1 MNKLNAQKFM
11 NLFNSMLSDRNGNKV
26 DLKKIPTVTP
36 ELTKGDEIDI
46 ATAQKEE
53 QLETRLN
60 ERNLLFLKKVEA
72 AKKKIE
78 EGTDGICEDC
88 GADISQK
95 RLLARPTAS
104 LCIGCQEEKEKA
116 QFGSFKHRRDLKNG
130 TITNEND
137 GYIAEKKFTSVKDI
151 GFESVVDM

>member
-11 NLFNSMLSDRNGNKV
+11 NLFNSMLSDRNGNNV
-26 DLKKIPTVTP
+26 DFKKIPTITP
-36 ELTKGDEIDI
+36 ELAKGDEIDI

-78 EGTDGICEDC
+78 EGTYGVCEDC
-88 GADISQK
+88 GAEISQK

-104 LCIGCQEEKEKA
+104 LCIGCQEEKEKTE
-116 QFGSFKHRRDLKNG
+116 FGSFKHRRDLKTG
-130 TITNEND
+130 TLTDEND
-137 GYIAEKKFTSVKDI
+137 GYIAEKKFSSVKDI